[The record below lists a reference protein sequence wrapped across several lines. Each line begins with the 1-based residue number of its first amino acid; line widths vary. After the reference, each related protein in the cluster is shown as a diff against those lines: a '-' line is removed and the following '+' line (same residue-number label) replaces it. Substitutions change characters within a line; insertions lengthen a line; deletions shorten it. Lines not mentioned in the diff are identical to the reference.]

1 MTQTGPAQNN
11 SMAVPALVM
20 GILSL
25 VIPFVGFVLA
35 ILGIVFGAI
44 GVRNA
49 PPRRAMSHWGLWLS
63 VLGLVWPVLAIL
75 GVAGLGGLLS
85 LGG

>member
-1 MTQTGPAQNN
+1 MTHNQPVHTNP
-11 SMAVPALVM
+11 MAVAALVL

-25 VIPFVGFVLA
+25 VIPVVGFVLA

-44 GVRNA
+44 GVSKA

-63 VLGLVWPVLAIL
+63 VLGMVWPVLFLMGLA
-75 GVAGLGGLLS
+75 GVGGLLS
-85 LGG
+85 L